1 MKQNSVSRTFLLLQ
15 LEKSISEQKVIP
27 VQKVLMY
34 RQIWYGS
41 VKTYGEE
48 EEKVK
53 YDIEILGFQTGR
65 G

>member
-1 MKQNSVSRTFLLLQ
+1 MLQ